1 MVSQSAG
8 FSATHTWWSPSLGVS
23 HGLKPLSRIPAG
35 RIPVGERRRE
45 GEGLGT
51 KEKGSLQSLKEA
63 RAKKQVS

>member
-23 HGLKPLSRIPAG
+23 NGLKPHSRTPAG
-35 RIPVGERRRE
+35 RIPAGERRE
-45 GEGLGT
+45 EEGLGT

-63 RAKKQVS
+63 RAKKQDS